1 MYTQFMNFLNS
12 ASHLVD
18 LGRRQEE
25 VQTQESPSIEPVDE
39 KTSIGLKEIDPE
51 LAILEREFGELS
63 KGKRIETDLHRLLDL
78 IPRDRRKADAYKGVR
93 SKLSKLGVELV
104 ITSRHPKKNKDMKI
118 IKKEELKNDA

>member
-1 MYTQFMNFLNS
+1 L
-12 ASHLVD
+12 D

-78 IPRDRRKADAYKGVR
+78 IPRDRRKADAYKGLK
-93 SKLSKLGVELV
+93 SKLFRLGVEFT
-104 ITSRHPKKNKDMKI
+104 ITSRHHNNNFNRNEDQQ
-118 IKKEELKNDA
+118 KKED